1 MVFKLNVDWKIMY
14 LKKEKWFFI
23 KFIVASVALVLCTS
37 SILYFYPE
45 INIFQNSFN
54 REKWVLGGEKVF
66 TECARGRMALDVMN
80 TVIKKGMSKSD
91 VITKLGK
98 PDRVGRE
105 YVIDRVGR
113 EYVRYHLGMCS
124 PVDPS
129 SLEIYLNSEDLVI
142 VFEIK
147 NH

>member
-1 MVFKLNVDWKIMY
+1 MY

-23 KFIVASVALVLCTS
+23 KFIVASVALVLCAS
-37 SILYFYPE
+37 SISYFYSE
-45 INIFQNSFN
+45 INILQNGFS
-54 REKWVLGGEKVF
+54 REKWILDGEKVF
-66 TECARGRMALDVMN
+66 TECARGRMASVVMN

-91 VITKLGK
+91 VIAKLGK

-105 YVIDRVGR
+105 YVTDRVGR

-142 VFEIK
+142 GFEIK